1 MNETWQNALYSFRM
15 ITEYVWPMVS
25 YEKEAS
31 CHVLWMP
38 VECLQMKFQTS
49 EASMWRWLT
58 EWINFTELLTL
69 KHQLVLIA
77 QLCELIIGFWEEFI
91 CSVPWFLWVIV
102 SCVLLF
108 LAHFTL
114 APFFSIKK
122 GKSTLSAFS
131 AKLTCFPFINVIEL
145 QKAVLLVVLM
155 PVIWDTAI
163 CYKGINVF
171 HSEYHSTCLTTV
183 WIHHEERIQVIWSC
197 LHLNFDHV
205 IHNNYWQ
212 ALFLTIGCW

>member
-1 MNETWQNALYSFRM
+1 
-15 ITEYVWPMVS
+15 
-25 YEKEAS
+25 
-31 CHVLWMP
+31 
-38 VECLQMKFQTS
+38 
-49 EASMWRWLT
+49 
-58 EWINFTELLTL
+58 LTL

-77 QLCELIIGFWEEFI
+77 QLCELIIGFWEQFI
-91 CSVPWFLWVIV
+91 WSVPWFLWIIV

-108 LAHFTL
+108 LAHFQL

-122 GKSTLSAFS
+122 GKSILFCKLLLSAFS

-155 PVIWDTAI
+155 PVIWDPAI

-171 HSEYHSTCLTTV
+171 YSEYHSTCLTTV

-205 IHNNYWQ
+205 IHN
-212 ALFLTIGCW
+212 IGKLCFSQ